1 MYLQQKLGLITFVID
16 QNTLK
21 NPKTVKGVVIM
32 LKIAFG
38 ANERLKAL
46 DVTSSTYVHCSSY

>member
-38 ANERLKAL
+38 ANEGLK
-46 DVTSSTYVHCSSY
+46 HWM